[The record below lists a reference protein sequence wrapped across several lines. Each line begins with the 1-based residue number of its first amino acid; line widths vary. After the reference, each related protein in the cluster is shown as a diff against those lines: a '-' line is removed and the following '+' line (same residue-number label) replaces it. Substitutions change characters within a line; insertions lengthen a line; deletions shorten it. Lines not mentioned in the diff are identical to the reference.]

1 MIKRIIFSKIGSSR
15 IIHYSHLPETMVMNS
30 DMSRT
35 IFFEEMPYRLQIDHL
50 QFYST
55 RVFFVFFLS
64 CNSFYYL
71 RVKVI
76 VLNATFKNIS
86 AMSWRSQL
94 ERPEKTANLPQVTD
108 KLYHTV
114 LYRVHLVISRFLTH
128 NVSFIIVLAVID
140 QNCCFSHKV
149 VCAYFILYN

>member
-35 IFFEEMPYRLQIDHL
+35 IFFKEMPYRLEIDHL
-50 QFYST
+50 HFYST

-64 CNSFYYL
+64 SNSFYYL
-71 RVKVI
+71 RVKVM
-76 VLNATFKNIS
+76 VLNATFNNIS

-94 ERPEKTANLPQVTD
+94 ECPEKAANLPQVTD
-108 KLYHTV
+108 KLYHTM

-128 NVSFIIVLAVID
+128 NVSFIIVLVVID
-140 QNCCFSHKV
+140 QNCCFCHKV
-149 VCAYFILYN
+149 VCVYIILYN

>member
-1 MIKRIIFSKIGSSR
+1 VIKRIIFSKIGSSR
-15 IIHYSHLPETMVMNS
+15 IIHYSNLPETMVMNS

-35 IFFEEMPYRLQIDHL
+35 IFFEEMPYRLEIDHL

-55 RVFFVFFLS
+55 RVFFAFFLS

-71 RVKVI
+71 RVKVM
-76 VLNATFKNIS
+76 VLNATFNIIS

-94 ERPEKTANLPQVTD
+94 ECPEKTANLPQVTD
-108 KLYHTV
+108 KLYHTM

-128 NVSFIIVLAVID
+128 NVSFIIVLAVNRSKLLFLS
-140 QNCCFSHKV
+140 QSCMC
-149 VCAYFILYN
+149 ILHTL